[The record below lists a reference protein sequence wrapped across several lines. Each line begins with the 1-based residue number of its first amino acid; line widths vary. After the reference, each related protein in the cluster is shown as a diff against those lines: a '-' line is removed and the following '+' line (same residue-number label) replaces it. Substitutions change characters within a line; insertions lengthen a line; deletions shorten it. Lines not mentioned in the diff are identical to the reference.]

1 MITRHVLATI
11 SCAGFFVGC
20 AATAPAEIV
29 GAREAYQRA
38 SKGPAARMAPADLH
52 VASQALTVAERSF
65 QEDPNSYRTGDL
77 AYVAERRAQIAEVTA
92 SISLEKH
99 GKARSEEAYQKTQDV
114 AVQQ

>member
-1 MITRHVLATI
+1 M
-11 SCAGFFVGC
+11 C